1 MSGGTPSRPDG
12 RPDDP
17 RRADASLRPA
27 TEADWPLI
35 CAWLG
40 RPDIERWWGPK
51 ASSEATVILAL
62 GSTHALC
69 RIIESEGAAVG
80 YAHAVDAT
88 LWGED
93 LPEELV
99 PGTWDIDLFIASPTH
114 RNRGIGARALE
125 LIRDE
130 VFSTT
135 LAVEVCVFASLAN
148 ERAVRAYEQAG
159 FRWRRVWNDG
169 AAGPSWFMT
178 AGRPS
183 R

>member
-1 MSGGTPSRPDG
+1 MSGNPTSDADG
-12 RPDDP
+12 VQRTDV
-17 RRADASLRPA
+17 RLRPA
-27 TEADWPLI
+27 TEVDWPQI
-35 CAWLG
+35 RAWLG

-69 RIIESEGAAVG
+69 RIIACEGEAVG

-88 LWGED
+88 LWGEK
-93 LPEELV
+93 LPDELV
-99 PGTWDIDLFIASPTH
+99 PGTWDIDLFIASPAH
-114 RNRGIGARALE
+114 RNRGVGARALE

-130 VFSTT
+130 VFATT
-135 LAVEVCVFASLAN
+135 LAVQVCVFASLAN
-148 ERAVRAYEQAG
+148 ERAVRAYEKAG
-159 FRWRRVWNDG
+159 FRWRRVWHDG

-178 AGRPS
+178 AERPP